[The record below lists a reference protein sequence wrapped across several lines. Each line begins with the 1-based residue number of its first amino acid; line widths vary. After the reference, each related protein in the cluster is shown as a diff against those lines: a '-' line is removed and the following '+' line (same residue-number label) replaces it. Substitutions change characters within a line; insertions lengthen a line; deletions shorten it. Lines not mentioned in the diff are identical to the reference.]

1 MTRTKFWSS
10 FLAISVVLIAGSLA
24 VSPIAIA
31 DDVDDDDGEDEELLF
46 RWNPDDAF
54 DDNGNFIVITGS
66 LTRIGFFSD
75 ITRDVQGEVGGLLK
89 GDSENN
95 SEKIVST
102 TSGSVTT
109 TITIKAKSQDAD
121 DLEGVIQIGGNAFE
135 TKLTV
140 LDSEATSLEVIDE
153 SSGPSGTQTATQER
167 LTIPVTI
174 EMCDDNDKCFDG
186 FGVIRRESSITEF
199 GGVTLSFSTDTL
211 EAELID
217 DSGLFQLN
225 LLRIQRTVT

>member
-10 FLAISVVLIAGSLA
+10 FLAISVVLIASFLA

-75 ITRDVQGEVGGLLK
+75 ITRDVQGEVEGLLK

-102 TSGSVTT
+102 TGPPTITT
-109 TITIKAKSQDAD
+109 TIKAKSQDAD

-153 SSGPSGTQTATQER
+153 ISGPSGTQTATQER